1 MNINIIF
8 CQSRRVGLIPKRVDS
23 VVGILKRLE
32 SFGIV
37 WNVFEGHFLLLDW
50 LVPDFFFG
58 KNHSFINEDI
68 KGWHIGLRSLVLDWN
83 TWYILLHH
91 LVQSWKAFTWV
102 ALECNTSPCDFGTSI
117 YCGTISV
124 TMNHRNLMRLDSKPS
139 DALLYESKPKRIVY
153 YTSYFTS

>member
-58 KNHSFINEDI
+58 KKSFVYKRGY
-68 KGWHIGLRSLVLDWN
+68 KG
-83 TWYILLHH
+83 
-91 LVQSWKAFTWV
+91 
-102 ALECNTSPCDFGTSI
+102 
-117 YCGTISV
+117 V
-124 TMNHRNLMRLDSKPS
+124 T
-139 DALLYESKPKRIVY
+139 Y
-153 YTSYFTS
+153 